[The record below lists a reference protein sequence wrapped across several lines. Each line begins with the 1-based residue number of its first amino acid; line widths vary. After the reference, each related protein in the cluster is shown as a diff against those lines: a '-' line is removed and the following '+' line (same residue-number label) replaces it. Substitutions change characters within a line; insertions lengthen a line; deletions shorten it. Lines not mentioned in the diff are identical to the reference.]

1 MLLASLMLT
10 VKYCR
15 SKWIAPD
22 QARRYVASRDGKCQA
37 CYDEH
42 GGTEMAVREE
52 FLRLN
57 QMRHLLA
64 SNRQILFLSCVGLI

>member
-1 MLLASLMLT
+1 MLLASVMLT

-15 SKWIAPD
+15 SKWIARD

-42 GGTEMAVREE
+42 CGTEMWKE

-57 QMRHLLA
+57 QIRHLLA
-64 SNRQILFLSCVGLI
+64 SKRQISFLSFVGCI